1 MRKSTLFL
9 IILQLFFIPAK
20 SWLQIN
26 NDVHKQQKFRYI
38 TIDNG
43 LSHNRVNS
51 ICEDKYGY
59 IWIATIYG
67 INRYDGMRIRQY
79 NHVLGDSLSLPSDVI
94 YKVFNDSRGTLWIGT
109 DDGLCYYNESGDNFS
124 PFWFRNYR
132 PGIMIYLI
140 SLKTKTDTFGLPP
153 SVGYIYS
160 CPKETALFVSTI
172 KVMTGNG
179 LCLPTRYSVSRL
191 TTGIIYGYLC

>member
-1 MRKSTLFL
+1 M
-9 IILQLFFIPAK
+9 
-20 SWLQIN
+20 N
-26 NDVHKQQKFRYI
+26 NDVHKKQKFRYI

-79 NHVLGDSLSLPSDVI
+79 NHILGDSLSLPSDVI

-109 DDGLCYYNESGDNFS
+109 DDGLCYYNESGDNFF
-124 PFWFRNYR
+124 PFLVQELPARFNDIFDILEDENRHLWFATIS
-132 PGIMIYLI
+132 GLYLFMPDF
-140 SLKTKTDTFGLPP
+140 L
-153 SVGYIYS
+153 
-160 CPKETALFVSTI
+160 
-172 KVMTGNG
+172 M
-179 LCLPTRYSVSRL
+179 
-191 TTGIIYGYLC
+191 